1 MLADIGFLIAED
13 LAARGASLAIPSFTK
28 GKKQLS
34 RMEVEHCHRLSRVRI
49 NMERAMER
57 MKNFKILSGILPLKL
72 VPQADNILLIC
83 AAISNLQGR
92 LPILNVIDCM
102 K

>member
-1 MLADIGFLIAED
+1 MISED

-34 RMEVEHCHRLSRVRI
+34 MMEVEFCRRLSRVRI
-49 NMERAMER
+49 HVERATER
-57 MKNFKILSGILPLKL
+57 IKNFKIISGILPLKL

-83 AAISNLQGR
+83 AALSNLQGR
-92 LPILNVIDCM
+92 LVS
-102 K
+102 